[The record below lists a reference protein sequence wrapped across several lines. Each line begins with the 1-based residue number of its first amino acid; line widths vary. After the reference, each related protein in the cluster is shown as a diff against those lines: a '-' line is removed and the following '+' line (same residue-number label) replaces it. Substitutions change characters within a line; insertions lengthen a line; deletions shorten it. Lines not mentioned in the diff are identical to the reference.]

1 MASSLIK
8 AIGERRDLATEY
20 EATLSAIQQIQAVQK
35 DSPEGLRQR
44 LEATQLELEALL
56 GGFPTADQASAELV
70 NYYGYANEL
79 NTQLVRMEKMVGS
92 PEEGAERAYNRDLFL
107 LEIHGEIPDL
117 MRFLTRV
124 GGGPYVSFVL
134 DNVAMG
140 PDSPAVAD
148 ADLIAYSSDYLGA
161 SLGEG
166 GALTPT
172 LQVTPTLETGG
183 LAGSAH
189 LVRLRDMMEDAI
201 REENWPLVVA
211 TGRQLRKAGA
221 ETPQVTDALYQAH
234 LAWGRQLAARGQVS
248 EARAQYGVA
257 LALRPDSEEARNALA
272 DLAPM
277 ASVPILDMTASAL
290 PLVAVPEETA
300 LLSTLEPLR
309 HGVTAGDSL
318 LLLANHYHT
327 TVRDIMLANGL
338 RSTVIYVGQELII
351 PSPGPDR

>member
-1 MASSLIK
+1 
-8 AIGERRDLATEY
+8 
-20 EATLSAIQQIQAVQK
+20 
-35 DSPEGLRQR
+35 
-44 LEATQLELEALL
+44 
-56 GGFPTADQASAELV
+56 
-70 NYYGYANEL
+70 
-79 NTQLVRMEKMVGS
+79 
-92 PEEGAERAYNRDLFL
+92 
-107 LEIHGEIPDL
+107 
-117 MRFLTRV
+117 
-124 GGGPYVSFVL
+124 
-134 DNVAMG
+134 MG
-140 PDSPAVAD
+140 
-148 ADLIAYSSDYLGA
+148 
-161 SLGEG
+161 
-166 GALTPT
+166 
-172 LQVTPTLETGG
+172 
-183 LAGSAH
+183 
-189 LVRLRDMMEDAI
+189 
-201 REENWPLVVA
+201 
-211 TGRQLRKAGA
+211 
-221 ETPQVTDALYQAH
+221 
-234 LAWGRQLAARGQVS
+234 